1 MKITKSKLRQLIREE
16 LNEFKPFIPD
26 YNWENHSEEEERIAK
41 LLMQM
46 KELGYSEEDLLRV
59 WRGEKA
65 ANYET
70 RSK

>member
-1 MKITKSKLRQLIREE
+1 MKITKTQLRQLIKEE
-16 LNEFKPFIPD
+16 LE
-26 YNWENHSEEEERIAK
+26 NWENYSEEEERIAK
-41 LLMQM
+41 QLQHM